1 MSLETKKA
9 TNATSDISQP
19 CKPRSD
25 RSQSGKPLP
34 GMERS
39 FAILEMIAARPSRV
53 VDVTN
58 ELNLPWAT
66 VHRTIKKLET
76 AQFIYRDPETN
87 RYEIGPRMWHIGSA
101 YLANNKPMNAAISY
115 LASER
120 HIKNV
125 DIQIVERIGN
135 YAVVTHA
142 EKRQTHPISKAQYGF
157 HIPLHAG
164 SKGWV
169 LLAHEQPDFI
179 ARYIEQDLEQ
189 LTPLTIVDKAE
200 LLAKLAEVRDHG
212 FAFTLGDVQPFTGS
226 IAAPIFSSSGTMVAC
241 VCFVFLKKIAA
252 NKVLIEELRE
262 HLELMTHTISIDW
275 VGVRVR
281 LEISRSPHRSREDW

>member
-1 MSLETKKA
+1 MSSKGK
-9 TNATSDISQP
+9 SDIPQTPEKVST
-19 CKPRSD
+19 
-25 RSQSGKPLP
+25 GKPLP

-39 FAILEMIAARPSRV
+39 FAVLEMLASRPSRV
-53 VDVTN
+53 VDVTK
-58 ELNLPWAT
+58 ELDLPWAT
-66 VHRTIKKLET
+66 VHRTIKKLES

-115 LASER
+115 LATER
-120 HIKNV
+120 NIKNV

-169 LLAHEQPDFI
+169 LLAHESPDFI
-179 ARYIEQDLEQ
+179 ARYVEQDLEQ
-189 LTPLTIVDKAE
+189 LTPLTITDKSE
-200 LLAKLAEVRDHG
+200 LLATISKVRDNG

-226 IAAPIFSSSGTMVAC
+226 IAAPIFGSSGNMVAC
-241 VCFVFLKKIAA
+241 VCFVFLKKIAS
-252 NKVLIEELRE
+252 NTKLMEELRE
-262 HLELMTHTISIDW
+262 HLELMTHTISIELGW
-275 VGVRVR
+275 RPGQG
-281 LEISRSPHRSREDW
+281 

>member
-1 MSLETKKA
+1 MNIDIKKDPA
-9 TNATSDISQP
+9 PAPGKAQP
-19 CKPRSD
+19 GK
-25 RSQSGKPLP
+25 QQAGKPLP

-39 FAILEMIAARPSRV
+39 FAILELIAERPSRV

-66 VHRTIKKLET
+66 VHRTIKKLEA
-76 AQFIYRDPETN
+76 AQFIYRDTETN

-101 YLANNKPMNAAISY
+101 YLANNKPMNTAISY

-120 HIKNV
+120 NIKNV

-142 EKRQTHPISKAQYGF
+142 EKRQTHPIYKAQYGF

-169 LLAHEQPDFI
+169 LLAYADPDFI
-179 ARYIEQDLEQ
+179 AGYVGQELEQ
-189 LTPLTIVDKAE
+189 LTPSTIVDKTE
-200 LLAKLAEVRDHG
+200 LLAKLDDVRESG
-212 FAFTLGDVQPFTGS
+212 YAFTLADVQPFTGS
-226 IAAPIFSSSGTMVAC
+226 MAAPIFNASGTMVAC
-241 VCFVFLKKIAA
+241 VCFVFLKKIAG
-252 NKVLIEELRE
+252 NKALMEELRE
-262 HLELMTHTISIDW
+262 HLELMTHTISIELGW
-275 VGVRVR
+275 RPGQ
-281 LEISRSPHRSREDW
+281 S

>member
-1 MSLETKKA
+1 MSLEIKKA
-9 TNATSDISQP
+9 PNPVSS
-19 CKPRSD
+19 KP
-25 RSQSGKPLP
+25 QTGKPLP

-120 HIKNV
+120 SIKNV
-125 DIQIVERIGN
+125 DIQIVERVGN

-169 LLAHEQPDFI
+169 LLAHEDPDFI
-179 ARYIEQDLEQ
+179 TRYIEQDLEQ
-189 LTPLTIVDKAE
+189 LTPLTTVDKAE
-200 LLAKLAEVRDHG
+200 LLAKLTEVRENG

-226 IAAPIFSSSGTMVAC
+226 IAAPIFNSSGTMVAC
-241 VCFVFLKKIAA
+241 VCFVFLKKIAS
-252 NKVLIEELRE
+252 NTVLMEELRE
-262 HLELMTHTISIDW
+262 HLELMTHTISIELGW
-275 VGVRVR
+275 RPGQ
-281 LEISRSPHRSREDW
+281 S